1 MTSRPAP
8 DSIRVASVDELGKRG
23 VITVS
28 GPGGRIAVF
37 PDGNRARAV
46 DNRCP
51 HMGFPLDEGSLKD
64 GILTC
69 HWHQARFDLA
79 SGCTFDLWA
88 DDVPTHET
96 WVSDGDVYVAPLP
109 SRVLDVAYYSK
120 RLRTGVEL
128 NVPLIQAKSLLGLL
142 ELDADL
148 ESIVRAV
155 ALFATENLVTYGE
168 GLVRLGCVTNL
179 YPVLSSETAYQALL
193 YAIRQIANETA
204 NSVARRE
211 RGPLAGEDH
220 DPETLKRWL
229 RQWVQTRHRDAT
241 ERTLLTAVETGSRE
255 VVADLLYGAAS
266 ERLFAN
272 TGHVFDSTNKALELI
287 DVLGDDTASELVP
300 LLVQAITLTRGEEES
315 TTWHHPIEIVDP
327 IRNLEADLPEI
338 LTKNAAAADPVWAG
352 GADLREVLLGED
364 PIAILGALEDA
375 LLAGAA
381 PEKLARHV
389 AHGASLRLARFA
401 LSNEVT
407 DWFGPQHTLNFANA
421 VHQAVCRTATP
432 DTVRG
437 IFQAAIAL
445 YVDRYLNVPAARLPG
460 TLDDLPENADD
471 LRETLLSLLDQ
482 RSEIDAAAA
491 IVSRYVRLGHPIE
504 PLIDT
509 LTFAAVRED
518 IDFHSLQVIEASAR
532 QCAAW
537 GEGPEIEEILVGAV
551 RNLAAHCPTR
561 RAGQQTAQIALRL
574 HRGDA
579 IFEEE
584 AEETR

>member
-1 MTSRPAP
+1 FLKHLQQVLPTGRQIFVVTDAGFGRSWFEDATACGLHFIGRLTRNNTIRPHDAQALRAC
-8 DSIRVASVDELGKRG
+8 DL
-23 VITVS
+23 
-28 GPGGRIAVF
+28 F
-37 PDGNRARAV
+37 PRARV
-46 DNRCP
+46 KPRSLGRC
-51 HMGFPLDEGSLKD
+51 
-64 GILTC
+64 
-69 HWHQARFDLA
+69 
-79 SGCTFDLWA
+79 
-88 DDVPTHET
+88 
-96 WVSDGDVYVAPLP
+96 
-109 SRVLDVAYYSK
+109 
-120 RLRTGVEL
+120 GV
-128 NVPLIQAKSLLGLL
+128 
-142 ELDADL
+142 
-148 ESIVRAV
+148 
-155 ALFATENLVTYGE
+155 
-168 GLVRLGCVTNL
+168 
-179 YPVLSSETAYQALL
+179 
-193 YAIRQIANETA
+193 
-204 NSVARRE
+204 
-211 RGPLAGEDH
+211 
-220 DPETLKRWL
+220 
-229 RQWVQTRHRDAT
+229 
-241 ERTLLTAVETGSRE
+241 
-255 VVADLLYGAAS
+255 
-266 ERLFAN
+266 
-272 TGHVFDSTNKALELI
+272 
-287 DVLGDDTASELVP
+287 
-300 LLVQAITLTRGEEES
+300 
-315 TTWHHPIEIVDP
+315 TWHHPIEIVDP
-327 IRNLEADLPEI
+327 IRNLEANLPEI